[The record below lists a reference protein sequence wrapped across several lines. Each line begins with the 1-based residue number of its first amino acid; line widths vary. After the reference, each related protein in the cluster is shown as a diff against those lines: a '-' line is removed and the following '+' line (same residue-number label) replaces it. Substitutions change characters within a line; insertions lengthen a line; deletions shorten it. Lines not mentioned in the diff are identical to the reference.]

1 MLESTYIN
9 LRNLMTLQSNI
20 SISQLILAVISTI
33 STVLVIVIG
42 AYINLRVAEAER
54 ETRLGIAE
62 VQIKELKSEV
72 QEYKRETT
80 TNYQDILKMLGEIK
94 TELRDKQNRPN

>member
-9 LRNLMTLQSNI
+9 FRNLMTLQSNI
-20 SISQLILAVISTI
+20 SISQLILAVISTVA
-33 STVLVIVIG
+33 TVLVIVIG

-62 VQIKELKSEV
+62 VQIKELKTEV